1 MPIKPENLARYPVDW
16 ATVVVPRIRARS
28 GNKCERCGVP
38 NGAVGYRDCGGFFV
52 LGTGQD
58 ADWKAGDVFDDGTKV
73 IRIVL
78 TVAHLHDP
86 DPANCADDNLAHLC
100 QRCHNIHDA
109 PMRAQHARETRRAR
123 KALGDLFITEEYT
136 Q

>member
-16 ATVVVPRIRARS
+16 KTVVVPRIRARS

-38 NGAVGYRDCGGFFV
+38 NGVTGYRE
-52 LGTGQD
+52 
-58 ADWKAGDVFDDGTKV
+58 DDGRFVRAWANGDMIGRKL
-73 IRIVL
+73 IKIVL
-78 TVAHLHDP
+78 TVAHQHDP

-109 PMRAQHARETRRAR
+109 PMRAQHARMSRRAGR
-123 KALGDLFITEEYT
+123 AIADLFEDVTA
-136 Q
+136 

>member
-1 MPIKPENLARYPVDW
+1 MPIKPENLARYPADW
-16 ATVVVPRIRARS
+16 KTVVVPRIRARS

-38 NGAVGYRDCGGFFV
+38 NGAIGYRASGGFFLV
-52 LGTGQD
+52 AEAGRV
-58 ADWKAGDVFDDGTKV
+58 ADFPDWAEEEKLIK
-73 IRIVL
+73 IVL

-109 PMRAQHARETRRAR
+109 PMRAQHARESRRAGR
-123 KALGDLFITEEYT
+123 AIRDLFFTEDYAV
-136 Q
+136 